1 MIQLKTPLSADDIK
15 NLQAGDQV
23 QLSGVIYTA
32 RDAAH
37 KRFMELLDAGQ
48 PLPFDIHDQV
58 IYFAG
63 PAPAAPGEV
72 IGSCGPTS
80 SYRMDAYSPRLLDLG
95 LRAMIGKGE
104 RNQEVKDA
112 IVRNHGIYFGAIGGV
127 GAMISACIKKCDV
140 IAFDDLGT
148 EAVRR
153 LEVENMPLT
162 VLIDARGNDLYELGR
177 QAYLERRK

>member
-1 MIQLKTPLSADDIK
+1 MIHLKTPLSADDIK

-48 PLPFDIHDQV
+48 PLPFDIRDQV

>member
-1 MIQLKTPLSADDIK
+1 MIHLKTPLSADDIK

-48 PLPFDIHDQV
+48 PLPFDMRDQV

-162 VLIDARGNDLYELGR
+162 VLIDASGNDLYELGR